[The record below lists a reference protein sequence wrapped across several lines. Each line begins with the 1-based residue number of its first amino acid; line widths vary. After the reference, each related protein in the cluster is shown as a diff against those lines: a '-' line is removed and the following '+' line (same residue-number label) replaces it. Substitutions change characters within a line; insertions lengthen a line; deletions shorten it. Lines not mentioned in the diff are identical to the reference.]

1 MQILVYFCSK
11 CEKNFFSSKW
21 LKKLRF
27 DLKRK
32 NNFDIPN
39 IPNHQRLWGQEF
51 VIAFFV
57 GYKNEVIFCQTNI
70 YDSKAKVRN
79 ELSPA
84 NTMNSILF
92 AILAILPFFLRPFV
106 VKYQLHFSWILIFEL
121 WFLIGRVQ
129 SRVCLLFLIWFVLIL
144 L

>member
-1 MQILVYFCSK
+1 MCTMASFFSSLMMWRKQWAK
-11 CEKNFFSSKW
+11 TWKKHFFSSKW
-21 LKKLRF
+21 LKKLWF

-51 VIAFFV
+51 VIAFLI

-92 AILAILPFFLRPFV
+92 SILAIWGPNIVLFV
-106 VKYQLHFSWILIFEL
+106 VKHFISGEIW
-121 WFLIGRVQ
+121 V
-129 SRVCLLFLIWFVLIL
+129 LLMVFDR
-144 L
+144 